1 MTPHLSLWYS
11 HNVRIYFVKFDAES
25 HLVYWPMIFD
35 FLGGWT
41 TKYKEIKITF
51 MSNNIMWCLFWNPA
65 VGWIGVFCGPDPAY
79 GPPVDD
85 HCFFSSFWVFV
96 CGLFQRDTTWTT
108 LFCSCWFLGQESS
121 TLLFPVHVLCI
132 IKGLS
137 LPCKC
142 VAFDFSFN
150 GFLSHVGLHLYVAVY
165 EKKKQKKQK
174 RKKSDFKNSVVT
186 ESFFPWETNKVWQSV
201 LH

>member
-1 MTPHLSLWYS
+1 MKWREIDSCSHGRFLHRHHLKTFIRRRPLETGTTTAADAEVEVLVYVFDTYEGVVGHMTPHLSLWYS

-35 FLGGWT
+35 FWGGWT

-85 HCFFSSFWVFV
+85 HCSRVFLLSGYLCGVYFSVTRPEPRCFV
-96 CGLFQRDTTWTT
+96 
-108 LFCSCWFLGQESS
+108 
-121 TLLFPVHVLCI
+121 PV
-132 IKGLS
+132 
-137 LPCKC
+137 
-142 VAFDFSFN
+142 
-150 GFLSHVGLHLYVAVY
+150 GFLARRARPCCFLFMCCAL
-165 EKKKQKKQK
+165 
-174 RKKSDFKNSVVT
+174 
-186 ESFFPWETNKVWQSV
+186 
-201 LH
+201 